1 MTTEWTAKTAQL
13 LGAKEL
19 IGELILASYESG
31 YYSATNQLE
40 LVATAVAKRKILR
53 QELERRLMVAEF
65 NNAVMS
71 EVC

>member
-19 IGELILASYESG
+19 IGKLILASYESG